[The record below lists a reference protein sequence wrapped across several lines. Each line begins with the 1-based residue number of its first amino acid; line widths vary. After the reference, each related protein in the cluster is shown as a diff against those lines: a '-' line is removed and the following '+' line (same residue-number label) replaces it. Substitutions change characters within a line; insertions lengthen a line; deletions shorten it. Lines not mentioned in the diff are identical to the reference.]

1 MGVRDRT
8 SLVDEGLV
16 GVWRG
21 RVVRDR
27 TSLFDDGAT

>member
-8 SLVDEGLV
+8 SLVDEGLA
-16 GVWRG
+16 GVWTG

-27 TSLFDDGAT
+27 TSIFDDGAT